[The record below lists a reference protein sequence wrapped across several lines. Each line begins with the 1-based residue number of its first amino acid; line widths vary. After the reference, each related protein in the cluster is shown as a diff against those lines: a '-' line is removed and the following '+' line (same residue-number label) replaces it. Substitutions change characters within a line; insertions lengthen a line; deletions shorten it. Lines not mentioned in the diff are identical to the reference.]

1 MARKQFTNP
10 VRYVDGS
17 RHTNPDPFVIG
28 FAGTYFCYSTGIN
41 GVNLSVSKD
50 LVTWEH
56 KGFCY
61 REYGR
66 DSYWAPCVVYRNGVF
81 YMYVSNRP
89 AGETDPHF
97 QRMRVAT
104 SETPEGPFTF
114 HSQMLDEFAIDADVV
129 TGNDGETV
137 MFYASNKLTSQCSD
151 LIGTSVVVDVMP
163 TPFTLRGKP
172 VPVIVP
178 SIKEEMF
185 EANRFGDGRDWYTIE
200 GSTYFTD
207 GEFAY
212 QTYSGNAYENP
223 DYFIGVTR
231 AKVKPAIAQMEWTKQ
246 PSDDVYMPLIRQ
258 SDLVEGTGHNS
269 IVRGPNLLDRW
280 ICYHGRD
287 RKALRDF
294 SVEQRQFYLDRV
306 FIAGD
311 EVLCC
316 APTSQ
321 AQDAPN
327 AATMSGVGRQAENKK
342 PLAESVGDFIAEL
355 YLKSEVGQA
364 AGECPEVGFSL
375 SANDAWMRFAVRDTE
390 VECSTSDGE
399 VQNFPVPV
407 DMDLSVWQ
415 SFRILRSQ
423 GRIDLFVGEV
433 ELLSMPDCM
442 TGQSCDLRIS
452 DEVTRLSYWR
462 LTQLFEASR
471 VELESNGY
479 LRPAESSLTGGGVHE
494 LSFPLEGEWQVELY
508 FNGKAPDF
516 IQRDGEEFD
525 VRVVNGRERSV
536 ITFAVNFSSL
546 ASGRIRGD
554 LSGIARCLATKI
566 S

>member
-1 MARKQFTNP
+1 MAKKQFTNP

-17 RHTNPDPFVIG
+17 QHTNPDPFVIN
-28 FAGTYFCYSTGIN
+28 FAGTYFCYSTGID

-61 REYGR
+61 REEGR

-89 AGETDPHF
+89 AGEADPHF

-104 SETPEGPFTF
+104 SQTPEGPFIF

-129 TGNDGETV
+129 TGNDGVTV
-137 MFYASNKLTSQCSD
+137 MFYASNELTSQCSE

-163 TPFTLRGKP
+163 TLFTLRGKP

-178 SIKEEMF
+178 TIKEEMF

-258 SDLVEGTGHNS
+258 SDLIEGTGHNS

-294 SVEQRQFYLDRV
+294 SVEQRQFYLDRI

-321 AQDAPN
+321 AQDAPKM
-327 AATMSGVGRQAENKK
+327 ATMSGVGRPTENGK
-342 PLAESVGDFIAEL
+342 PLAESVRDFIAEL
-355 YLKSEVGQA
+355 YLKSDPGEA
-364 AGECPEVGFSL
+364 AGDCREVGFSL
-375 SANDAWMRFAVRDTE
+375 STNDVWMRFAVRETE
-390 VECSTSDGE
+390 VECSTSDGRVE
-399 VQNFPVPV
+399 NSSVPIEIN
-407 DMDLSVWQ
+407 LSVWQ
-415 SFRILRSQ
+415 PFRILRSQ
-423 GRIDLFVGEV
+423 GRVALLVGEV
-433 ELLSMPDCM
+433 ELLSMPDGVV
-442 TGQSCDLRIS
+442 GQPCELQVS
-452 DEVTRLSYWR
+452 EGATRLSYWR

-471 VELESNGY
+471 AQLESNGY
-479 LRPAESSLTGGGVHE
+479 LRPAESLQTGGRVHE
-494 LSFPLEGEWQVELY
+494 LSIPIEGEWQVELY
-508 FNGKAPDF
+508 FNGNAPDS
-516 IQRDGEEFD
+516 IQCDGEELNT
-525 VRVVNGRERSV
+525 RVVNGRERGV
-536 ITFAVNFSSL
+536 ITFAMNFSSP
-546 ASGRIRGD
+546 ASSRIRAD